1 MVTHPWYVLRIPY
14 TDIYL
19 PPWTVAI
26 LLMLSLVTVAA
37 ITVIVGANLSTS
49 RREKR

>member
-19 PPWTVAI
+19 PPWTVGI
-26 LLMLSLVTVAA
+26 LLVLSMLAVAGIVA
-37 ITVIVGANLSTS
+37 IVGANLSTS
-49 RREKR
+49 QREKR